1 MFRKTDTTHQLSLQ
15 SNIYINIL
23 QINHQFNLQ
32 VKQHGKMFFT
42 ISL

>member
-1 MFRKTDTTHQLSLQ
+1 MFRKTDTAHQLSLQ
-15 SNIYINIL
+15 SNDHIL

-32 VKQHGKMFFT
+32 MKQHGKMFFT